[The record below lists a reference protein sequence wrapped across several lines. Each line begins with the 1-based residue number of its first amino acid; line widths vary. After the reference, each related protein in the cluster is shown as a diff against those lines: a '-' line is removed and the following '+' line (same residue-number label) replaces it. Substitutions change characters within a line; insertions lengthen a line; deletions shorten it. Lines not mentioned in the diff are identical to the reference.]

1 MNLKYPVN
9 HGAHGEHGAKQ
20 KGIFVA
26 FALVFGLISCV
37 NAEPVVGQNDQL
49 IHDKARMG
57 SGAEVKSILQ
67 SNPAMRDARTGL
79 GSTPL
84 HLAATNPDPAALQVL
99 LVAGADVNAKDAEG
113 NTPLHMA
120 AYTNRYE
127 QARLLLEAGADIEA
141 ISSGGRTPIA
151 LARKS
156 RADNVAG
163 LLALWTLKSCKPGTS
178 CVPAKPSDIN
188 KLID

>member
-1 MNLKYPVN
+1 MNMNRVMAGFGL
-9 HGAHGEHGAKQ
+9 
-20 KGIFVA
+20 A
-26 FALVFGLISCV
+26 FALALTAQ
-37 NAEPVVGQNDQL
+37 AEPVVGQNDQL

-57 SGAEVKSILQ
+57 SGAEVKTLLQ
-67 SNPAMRDARTGL
+67 ATPAMLNARTGL

-84 HLAATNPDPAALQVL
+84 HLAATNPDPGALLVL
-99 LVAGADVNAKDAEG
+99 LAAGADVDAKDAEG

-127 QARLLLEAGADIEA
+127 QARLLLEAGADTEA
-141 ISSGGRTPIA
+141 VSSGGRTPIA
-151 LARKS
+151 LARKA

-178 CVPAKPSDIN
+178 CVPAKPSDLN

>member
-1 MNLKYPVN
+1 
-9 HGAHGEHGAKQ
+9 
-20 KGIFVA
+20 
-26 FALVFGLISCV
+26 
-37 NAEPVVGQNDQL
+37 
-49 IHDKARMG
+49 
-57 SGAEVKSILQ
+57 
-67 SNPAMRDARTGL
+67 MRDARTGL

-84 HLAATNPDPAALQVL
+84 HLAATNSDPGALQVL
-99 LVAGADVNAKDAEG
+99 LAAGANVNAKDAEG

-141 ISSGGRTPIA
+141 VSSGGRTPIA

-178 CVPAKPSDIN
+178 CVPAQPSDLN

>member
-1 MNLKYPVN
+1 MNMNKRI
-9 HGAHGEHGAKQ
+9 A
-20 KGIFVA
+20 GIF
-26 FALVFGLISCV
+26 LVFSLALTAR
-37 NAEPVVGQNDQL
+37 AEPVIGQNDQL

-57 SGAEVKSILQ
+57 SGVEVKSILQ
-67 SNPAMRDARTGL
+67 STPTMRDARTGL

-84 HLAATNPDPAALQVL
+84 HLAATNSDPGALQVL
-99 LVAGADVNAKDAEG
+99 LAAGANVNAKDAEG

-141 ISSGGRTPIA
+141 VSSGGRTPIA

-178 CVPAKPSDIN
+178 CVPAQPSDLN